1 MLTPLASLRTG
12 LEMQLEAGAREWLRQ
27 ALADAADTPR
37 HAGQAVPPWERHF
50 AAAGRRCVPAHGE
63 DPGSLAETARVL
75 LLHAASPDGPALAR
89 LYEHAT
95 APERHAVLLALPH
108 LDPPPEARAALALVE
123 DALRSND
130 TRLIA
135 AALGPYAA
143 GHLDPHQWRHGVLK
157 CLFTGVPLSAVAG
170 LERRARGDAE
180 LGRMLT
186 DYARERTAA
195 GRTVPEDLHHA
206 LKLTAETAPEAA
218 PADAPESSRPEEP

>member
-1 MLTPLASLRTG
+1 MPA
-12 LEMQLEAGAREWLRQ
+12 
-27 ALADAADTPR
+27 
-37 HAGQAVPPWERHF
+37 AGQ
-50 AAAGRRCVPAHGE
+50 GGPA
-63 DPGSLAETARVL
+63 PGLAETARIL
-75 LLHAASPDGPALAR
+75 LLHAASPGGEALAR

-95 APERHAVLLALPH
+95 APERRAVLLALLH
-108 LDPPPEARAALALVE
+108 LDPPPVPRAALPLVE

-143 GHLDPHQWRHGVLK
+143 EHLDPHQWRHGVLK

-180 LGRMLT
+180 LARMLT

-195 GRTVPEDLHHA
+195 GRAVPDDLHHA
-206 LKLTAETAPEAA
+206 LQLTATESA
-218 PADAPESSRPEEP
+218 ESSRPEEP